1 MAGMRAAV
9 ARGVGRAHGRDDDL
23 KESFFMQQLMSQT
36 LNQRQ
41 QALVDCVQREGFVSV
56 DKLAALFQVTH
67 QTIRR
72 DINLLA
78 DLNMLRRYHGGAS
91 LASSAENTAY
101 KARQGLL
108 LEEKRRVAALVA
120 QYIPDHA
127 TLFINLGTTTEEVAR
142 ALAQHRGL
150 RVITNNMNVAT
161 IMRNYPDAEVIV
173 TGGVVRARD
182 GGLTG
187 EAAVDFISQF
197 QVDFGIIGISG
208 IEMDGTLR
216 EFDYREVRVSEAII
230 RHSRTVF
237 LATDHSKFGRPALVR
252 LGHLSEIDVL
262 FTDSPVPLEMAATF
276 EKVKTKVLVAD
287 QKKSLPQDE

>member
-1 MAGMRAAV
+1 
-9 ARGVGRAHGRDDDL
+9 
-23 KESFFMQQLMSQT
+23 MQQSASQP

-41 QALVDCVQREGFVSV
+41 QALLVCVQREGFASV
-56 DKLAALFQVTH
+56 DKLAALFQVTQ

-72 DINLLA
+72 DINFLA
-78 DLNMLRRYHGGAS
+78 DLNILRRFHGGAS

-101 KARQGLL
+101 NTRQGLM

-120 QYIPDHA
+120 QHIPDHA
-127 TLFINLGTTTEEVAR
+127 TLFINLGTTTEEIAR
-142 ALAQHRGL
+142 ALAQHRDL

-161 IMRNYPDAEVIV
+161 IMRNYSGAEVIV

-187 EAAVDFISQF
+187 EAAVDFINQF

-208 IEMDGTLR
+208 IELDGTLR

-252 LGHLSEIDVL
+252 LGHMAQIDVL
-262 FTDSPVPLEMAATF
+262 FTDCPVPQEMETTF
-276 EKVKTKVLVAD
+276 EKVKTKVLVA
-287 QKKSLPQDE
+287 

>member
-1 MAGMRAAV
+1 
-9 ARGVGRAHGRDDDL
+9 
-23 KESFFMQQLMSQT
+23 MQQALPQT

-41 QALVDCVQREGFVSV
+41 QELLNCVQREGFASV
-56 DKLAALFQVTH
+56 DKLAALFRVTH

-91 LASSAENTAY
+91 LTSTAENVAY
-101 KARQGLL
+101 NARQGLH

-120 QYIPDHA
+120 QHIPDHA

-142 ALAQHRGL
+142 ALSHHQEL
-150 RVITNNMNVAT
+150 RVITNNMNVAAT
-161 IMRNYPDAEVIV
+161 MSNYPGAEVIV

-182 GGLTG
+182 GGLIG

-197 QVDFGIIGISG
+197 RVDFGIIGISG
-208 IEMDGTLR
+208 IEVDGTLR
-216 EFDYREVRVSEAII
+216 DFDYREVRVSEAII

-262 FTDSPVPLEMAATF
+262 FTDSPVPEEMAETF
-276 EKVKTKVLVAD
+276 EKVKTKVLVA
-287 QKKSLPQDE
+287 E